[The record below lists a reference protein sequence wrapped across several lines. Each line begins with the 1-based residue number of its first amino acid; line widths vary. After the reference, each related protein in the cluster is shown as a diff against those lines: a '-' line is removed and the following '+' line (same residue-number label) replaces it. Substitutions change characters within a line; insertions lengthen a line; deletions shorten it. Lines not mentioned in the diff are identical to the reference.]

1 MNKARRWR
9 KIITMMLTVVMLLQN
24 TQSVMVFADVTNEQI
39 EQRLA
44 GEQPQVEQEQ
54 TQAEQTQPEQ
64 SQVETRASGEGYK
77 AQAQESQEGWSDG
90 SDTGNPDAAESTTME
105 GTASNAN
112 VTAAI
117 TQSVFQ
123 AEVSGT
129 VCNFVQMTAQITNH
143 DAENP
148 ATGVSIKALLHSSQL
163 SYVNGYGT
171 ETAGAGAY
179 VTDSNNTSD
188 LPGGSA
194 NGYDQIIMWTDQTI
208 AAGGMAVYQFA
219 AQIIPA
225 TLDGVV
231 NAWYV
236 NGNSCGYTWQNTEIL
251 TPAQTPEA
259 TPEVTPETTPEAM
272 PETAPETTPEIT
284 PEITETPEENRTPE
298 VTEDSEE
305 NPTPEPTQEAEDK
318 KTVAAKKK
326 RQQRLLAQRNMEDR
340 MSVQAAASGATE
352 PDKVPDNYN
361 ISDSKNTVKYTYF
374 VNDQSWDGI
383 SPIPRDATID
393 FHLEYTFHNDNKP
406 SYTYYDRFY
415 YELPTL
421 PAGLKLT
428 TSKNGEILLPNGVT
442 VVGSYRIDETDRKV
456 YFTYDRNYVKGKNG
470 FTGTFDLYVELD
482 KNSSA
487 KDYNINIGTISKI
500 TFMDSDVQ
508 GEKSYT
514 VGADGY
520 LHFTVTLTA
529 TDADVDNVTVTDR
542 LTGSLTFDEN
552 WNPTAQNIDGAVAF
566 SETPTNDGKTAVF
579 KIAKVKYGKPVTIMY
594 KVKPGADASGTNTA
608 SWTWGEDGK
617 NHNKENAESKVEVNN
632 HKISKTSTLD
642 KDSDGN
648 ETGKINYTIVVNEL
662 AANLIPDDSQDQWIK
677 FVDTLPSNVKYV
689 DGSLKVTGKN
699 NEDLVTI
706 QKAKGLTLNG
716 NTIELQI
723 LDETC
728 AIVSYQ
734 VRVLGKKGDTV
745 IVNNTAQLTG
755 NVTGSD
761 EDTITVSL
769 EKSSATFSGIAG
781 TAQFIKKD
789 YLLNTASKIVPLEG
803 VKFDLYEC
811 SLDWNRQKTK
821 VNKNYVSD
829 STGTVIFGSESEP
842 LKTSTL
848 YCFKESELQGNL
860 KDRYIL
866 DDKTE
871 YYFVLFSDND
881 SEDQKVKVLNSIKQ
895 FYGNINVV
903 SGVNDLVLNNIS
915 NYKIPIPVKPEFKAL
930 KNWMVKLQEL
940 PDLNL

>member
-1 MNKARRWR
+1 MKGGMIMNKARRWR

-259 TPEVTPETTPEAM
+259 TPEVTPETTPEAAPEASPEAVPETMPEVTPETTPEVTPETTPEAM

-393 FHLEYTFHNDNKP
+393 FHLE
-406 SYTYYDRFY
+406 S
-415 YELPTL
+415 
-421 PAGLKLT
+421 
-428 TSKNGEILLPNGVT
+428 
-442 VVGSYRIDETDRKV
+442 
-456 YFTYDRNYVKGKNG
+456 
-470 FTGTFDLYVELD
+470 
-482 KNSSA
+482 
-487 KDYNINIGTISKI
+487 
-500 TFMDSDVQ
+500 
-508 GEKSYT
+508 
-514 VGADGY
+514 
-520 LHFTVTLTA
+520 
-529 TDADVDNVTVTDR
+529 
-542 LTGSLTFDEN
+542 
-552 WNPTAQNIDGAVAF
+552 
-566 SETPTNDGKTAVF
+566 
-579 KIAKVKYGKPVTIMY
+579 
-594 KVKPGADASGTNTA
+594 
-608 SWTWGEDGK
+608 
-617 NHNKENAESKVEVNN
+617 
-632 HKISKTSTLD
+632 
-642 KDSDGN
+642 
-648 ETGKINYTIVVNEL
+648 
-662 AANLIPDDSQDQWIK
+662 
-677 FVDTLPSNVKYV
+677 
-689 DGSLKVTGKN
+689 
-699 NEDLVTI
+699 
-706 QKAKGLTLNG
+706 
-716 NTIELQI
+716 
-723 LDETC
+723 
-728 AIVSYQ
+728 
-734 VRVLGKKGDTV
+734 
-745 IVNNTAQLTG
+745 
-755 NVTGSD
+755 
-761 EDTITVSL
+761 
-769 EKSSATFSGIAG
+769 
-781 TAQFIKKD
+781 
-789 YLLNTASKIVPLEG
+789 
-803 VKFDLYEC
+803 
-811 SLDWNRQKTK
+811 
-821 VNKNYVSD
+821 
-829 STGTVIFGSESEP
+829 
-842 LKTSTL
+842 
-848 YCFKESELQGNL
+848 
-860 KDRYIL
+860 
-866 DDKTE
+866 
-871 YYFVLFSDND
+871 
-881 SEDQKVKVLNSIKQ
+881 
-895 FYGNINVV
+895 
-903 SGVNDLVLNNIS
+903 
-915 NYKIPIPVKPEFKAL
+915 
-930 KNWMVKLQEL
+930 
-940 PDLNL
+940 